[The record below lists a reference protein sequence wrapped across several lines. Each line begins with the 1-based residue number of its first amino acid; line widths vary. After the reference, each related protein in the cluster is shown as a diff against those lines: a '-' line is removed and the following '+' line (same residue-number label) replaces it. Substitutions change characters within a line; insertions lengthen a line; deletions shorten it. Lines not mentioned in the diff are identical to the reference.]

1 MKEKLLEF
9 AENIHNDSMENND
22 KIMALS
28 QKLNYDNSKYSKKKI
43 KLEIMKHTTN
53 KSLCDFQLDILS
65 LYAYGLMFYSYLIKD
80 DLSMEIIK
88 KQIDEKI
95 KNIKNNINHGKY
107 LVYLDEEECVK
118 EFNKALS
125 QIENIMYLPNC
136 KINNYEY
143 LTYLSEIE
151 TFMNDLKKNTFNNMS
166 DDKQFL
172 K

>member
-1 MKEKLLEF
+1 MKEKLLAF

-22 KIMALS
+22 KVISLS
-28 QKLNYDNSKYSKKKI
+28 QKLNYDNSKYTKKKI
-43 KLEIMKHTTN
+43 KLEIMKYTNN
-53 KSLCDFQLDILS
+53 KSLCDFQLDILN
-65 LYAYGLMFYSYLIKD
+65 LYFHGLMFYSYLIRD

-88 KQIDEKI
+88 KKIDEKI
-95 KNIKNNINHGKY
+95 KSIKNDIANGKY
-107 LVYLDEEECVK
+107 LLYFNEEECIK

-125 QIENIMYLPNC
+125 QIENIMYLPDC

-151 TFMNDLKKNTFNNMS
+151 TFINDLKNNTLNNIS
-166 DDKQFL
+166 NNKQVL